1 MAAAQFAKLL
11 ILPPYLQPIA
21 HHFTDGANFASA
33 GGGVLAQTHPGRDKW
48 GNGIKLVSPMKIS
61 LPTQLSYFKAVV
73 KSLRQKLG
81 DVEAKKV
88 LMRAVYLFSIGG
100 NDYFSFTHRT

>member
-1 MAAAQFAKLL
+1 MPFS
-11 ILPPYLQPIA
+11 LQ
-21 HHFTDGANFASA
+21 
-33 GGGVLAQTHPGRDKW
+33 
-48 GNGIKLVSPMKIS
+48 IS

-100 NDYFSFTHRT
+100 NDYFSFYSQNLNATQSNRRQYVGMVIGNLTSVLKVRISLFKKKIIN